1 VNKTNK
7 ILILSVSA
15 LCIIGT
21 LTLLK
26 AVFTGAEFGSVS
38 DWVSSISTF
47 GTLIV
52 ALIALKKAPDWIN
65 QKKHEDG
72 YELAKKLIVYEYPE
86 LTSIISKYQN
96 HLQIIKQKSEG
107 DDIIIALLNAD
118 ITIEDCD
125 YMLALFNNAEVTPLN
140 IRKSI
145 KQLSRFNWFLKKD
158 VNDLVNIIHSQYDS
172 LHLQNYAICNAI
184 KISLNSNKNINNSI
198 TTVLN
203 SIRNNVDKIQVTIKK
218 FEEFDV
224 DFENYFDKS
233 NAIIV
238 KR

>member
-1 VNKTNK
+1 MVKNDK
-7 ILILSVSA
+7 ILIGSVSA
-15 LCIIGT
+15 LCIAGT

-26 AVFTGAEFGSVS
+26 AVFTGAEFGSIS

-52 ALIALKKAPDWIN
+52 AFIALKKAPDWIN

-72 YELAKKLIVYEYPE
+72 YELAKKLIVYEFPE
-86 LTSIISKYQN
+86 LISIISKYQN
-96 HLQIIKQKSEG
+96 HLQIIKQKNEG

-125 YMLALFNNAEVTPLN
+125 YMLGLFNNAEVTPLN

-184 KISLNSNKNINNSI
+184 KTYLNNNKNINNNI

-203 SIRNNVDKIQVTIKK
+203 TIRNNVDKTQVTIKK

-224 DFENYFDKS
+224 DFENYFEKS